1 MFDMEN
7 AAFRAVNSSPKVPAP
22 AIARAARI
30 LDVVAEAESPPGVS
44 QIARQT
50 ALSKSSTHALVTA
63 MVAEGLLSPSVNGY
77 RLGGRLAHL
86 GARARDQRMQTV
98 AERVLG
104 RMSAQVAETA
114 LFGRVE
120 GTRVHI
126 LARTESERSL
136 SLSAPVGSSVPL
148 LAGALGKAYLATLSP
163 SEARSFLSS
172 HRPHRYTER
181 SVTDIHGYLR
191 EVEAT
196 SRHGFAT
203 ERGEYLPGIA
213 AAASAIPWLA
223 ATYLLWAVGIDAT
236 IDDSSMES
244 LGSALRDA
252 ADEIRRQLEA
262 GGEAA
267 ERNAS

>member
-1 MFDMEN
+1 MFSMQN
-7 AAFRAVNSSPKVPAP
+7 VAFRDVNSPARLPAP

-30 LDVVAEAESPPGVS
+30 LDVVAAAESPVGVS
-44 QIARQT
+44 QIARQ
-50 ALSKSSTHALVTA
+50 AVLSKSSAHALVTA
-63 MVAEGLLSPSVNGY
+63 LVAEGLLTPSLKGY

-98 AERVLG
+98 AERVLAG
-104 RMSAQVAETA
+104 MSAQLAETA

-136 SLSAPVGSSVPL
+136 SLSAPVGSTVPL
-148 LAGALGKAYLATLSP
+148 MAGALGKAYLTTLSK

-172 HRPHRYTER
+172 HQPHRYTER
-181 SVTDIHGYLR
+181 SVTDVASYLR
-191 EVEAT
+191 EVQTASE
-196 SRHGFAT
+196 RGFAS

-213 AAASAIPWLA
+213 AVASAIPWSA
-223 ATYLLWAVGIDAT
+223 STYLLWAVGIDAT
-236 IDDSSMES
+236 IDDSRMEL

-252 ADEIRRQLEA
+252 AAEIRRQLENE
-262 GGEAA
+262 GEPA